1 MSLIS
6 MAASTKRQWQ
16 QLQGQ
21 NRLCCS
27 GRIIMAKQIGIFLLA
42 IFLIL
47 ATLFLFFYFDG
58 PFLYANLSPAVPAVA
73 FILSLLVIGSLLRTS
88 FSDPGIVP
96 RATPA
101 EAMAT
106 EREVFGKPK
115 RVWRPFFNYIFKF
128 PERYDGEGVAHT
140 RSPRVKEV
148 LINGQVVKLKY
159 CYTCKI
165 YRPPRTSHC
174 SVCDNCIERFDH
186 HCPWVGNCIGKRN
199 YRYFYVFLLSLSF
212 LCVFI
217 FACVVV
223 HAVLVTKEKN
233 FVQFIQECPGSLV
246 VALICFFS
254 VWSVLGLT
262 GFHSYLITAN
272 QTTNEDIKGQF
283 DGKKEGRNGYRN
295 PYSAGNFFR
304 DCANAL
310 CGPQYPSLIDRR
322 GLVPVAT
329 QIDIRVTTSVDVAI
343 P

>member
-1 MSLIS
+1 MGPP
-6 MAASTKRQWQ
+6 AKRQWQ
-16 QLQGQ
+16 QLQGR
-21 NRLCCS
+21 NRLCCN

-42 IFLIL
+42 VFLIL
-47 ATLFLFFYFDG
+47 VTLFLFFYFDG
-58 PFLYANLSPAVPAVA
+58 PFLYANLSPAVPATALV
-73 FILSLLVIGSLLRTS
+73 LSLLVIGSLLRTS

-106 EREVFGKPK
+106 EREVF
-115 RVWRPFFNYIFKF
+115 
-128 PERYDGEGVAHT
+128 ERTDGEGVAHT

-233 FVQFIQECPGSLV
+233 FVQFIQECPGSLI

-283 DGKKEGRNGYRN
+283 EGKKEGADGYRN

-304 DCANAL
+304 DCATAL

-322 GLVPVAT
+322 GLIPVAT
-329 QIDIRVTTSVDVAI
+329 QVEIRVTTSVDSTL